1 MITQKTS
8 EKPYRMRILK
18 SGLYLVLPLML
29 LLAACHSTPDH
40 AKYIPKNALM
50 VAEVNTKELSKKI
63 AWSMITGSSLWDKLR
78 GKQSKTDSAKQSEFI
93 KNMQDAGVDELNTF
107 YAYLKNSG
115 ASNSEACFVALIP
128 LKNAMKWEGFVKK
141 TFTEAIIKENK
152 KRKEARLSDEIY
164 AGWTK
169 DLLILVSLQKTPSS
183 EYFEEQ
189 AAPVPVV
196 DDELLL
202 ASHLESAFSVS
213 SENSLLSDER
223 FAKFEKHKHDL
234 GFWVNIDA
242 VMSNYGSKNIDA
254 MTGGVSLANTMWR
267 NSAFSS
273 ATNFEKGAVVTDM
286 LMYSS
291 DELKEI
297 NKQYTPQPIEEDLVR
312 RLPSNGLD
320 FVMAYRMS
328 PEAIHKT
335 IEKMGMLGLADG
347 YLKEQNLSVAE
358 IVGAFS
364 GDMVFSMNNYMQKK
378 ETLLFDSSDAS
389 STFSNYKTDMDVLFA
404 VKLNKK
410 EAFQKLLNLA
420 VELQML
426 EQVKQGVF
434 KMKSLNE
441 ATDSSVIIMNDKY
454 AVFANKQ
461 QKANDYLNNESAKNA
476 APILVK
482 QHVSKQPF
490 AMFFDYN
497 SWAKRT
503 GGEMANNEADTLIYE
518 ASLKTFQ
525 NFVFNGGTLEG
536 NTYKYQMSINFVNK
550 KESSLVQLLE
560 FGKVL
565 QQAQEIRD
573 GENEAFEKML
583 QQNAD
588 SLEF

>member
-1 MITQKTS
+1 
-8 EKPYRMRILK
+8 MRSTK
-18 SGLYLVLPLML
+18 SSLYLILPLLL

-63 AWSMITGSSLWDKLR
+63 AWSMITGSNLWDKLR
-78 GKQSKTDSAKQSEFI
+78 GSLSKDDSAKQSEFI
-93 KNMQDAGVDELNTF
+93 KNMQEAGVDELNTF
-107 YAYLKNSG
+107 YAYLKNGGPS
-115 ASNSEACFVALIP
+115 SNEACFVALIP
-128 LKNAMKWEGFVKK
+128 LKDAMKWEAFVKK
-141 TFTEAIIKENK
+141 TFTEANIKENK

-169 DLLILVSLQKTPSS
+169 DLLIIVSLQKTPSS
-183 EYFEEQ
+183 EYFEEEESLDP
-189 AAPVPVV
+189 AV
-196 DDELLL
+196 DNDLLL
-202 ASHLESAFSVS
+202 ASHVESAFSVS

-223 FAKFEKHKHDL
+223 FAQFEKHKHDL

-242 VMSNYGSKNIDA
+242 LMSNYGSKNIDA

-297 NKQYTPQPIEEDLVR
+297 NKQYTPKPIEEDLVR
-312 RLPSNGLD
+312 RLPSKGLD

-328 PEAIHKT
+328 PEAIQKT

-364 GDMVFSMNNYMQKK
+364 GDMVFSMNNYTQKK
-378 ETLLFDSSDAS
+378 ETLLFDSSDPS

-410 EAFQKLLNLA
+410 EPFQKLLNLA

-426 EQVKQGVF
+426 EQIKQGEF
-434 KMKSLNE
+434 KMKSLNQ
-441 ATDSSVIIMNDKY
+441 AADSSVIIMNDQY
-454 AVFANKQ
+454 AVFANKK
-461 QKANDYLNNESAKNA
+461 QKANDYLNNERAQSA
-476 APILVK
+476 APMLVK
-482 QHVSKQPF
+482 QHVSQQPF

-503 GGEMANNEADTLIYE
+503 GGAMANNAADTLIYD

-536 NTYKYQMSINFVNK
+536 NTYKYRMSINFVNK
-550 KESSLVQLLE
+550 KESSLIQLLE

-565 QQAQEIRD
+565 QQAQDLRD
-573 GENEAFEKML
+573 KENEEFEKML

-588 SLEF
+588 GLEF